1 MTLLPNS
8 TLKFNI
14 SYSSL
19 THLSL
24 TSNSMESRVINLL
37 AFKSH
42 AGERNIAR
50 VWVGYRKTE
59 YIQHQ
64 NAFKIKY
71 LKHCRSVPQFAI
83 LVWNLSSVSLLTL
96 SSLLAS
102 FCHWHS
108 QILLVFLPELLGQHD
123 CHVSSTAWVLIQ
135 QNYSPD
141 LGACLPGFDF
151 HLYQSSVIQCDLGQV
166 T

>member
-37 AFKSH
+37 AFKSQ

-64 NAFKIKY
+64 NAFKIKFVN
-71 LKHCRSVPQFAI
+71 HCRSVPQLAI
-83 LVWNLSSVSLLTL
+83 LVWSLSSVSLLTL
-96 SSLLAS
+96 SSLLPS
-102 FCHWHS
+102 FCHWQS
-108 QILLVFLPELLGQHD
+108 QTLLVFLPELLGQHD
-123 CHVSSTAWVLIQ
+123 CRVSSTVVPESSFDRTTHLTLEPAYLGLTSTST
-135 QNYSPD
+135 SPVW
-141 LGACLPGFDF
+141 F
-151 HLYQSSVIQCDLGQV
+151 SVI
-166 T
+166 